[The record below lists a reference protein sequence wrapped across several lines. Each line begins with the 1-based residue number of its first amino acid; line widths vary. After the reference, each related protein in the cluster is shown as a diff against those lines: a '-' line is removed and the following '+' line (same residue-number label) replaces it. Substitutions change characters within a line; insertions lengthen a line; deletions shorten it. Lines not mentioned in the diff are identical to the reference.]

1 MCVFSGRHD
10 ICTRRHAGCRHQL
23 HFAKRTWLKIL
34 HSAGRQEFRQ
44 RCMIIICCV
53 ALHVLI
59 VGVLFG
65 FSVFC
70 LYYTCYKVPDSNLVK
85 TVLLCNTHKAIPAAL
100 NWSRS
105 QAGPPTTWL
114 HIIGNTQFCPVKHSH
129 ALDTPY
135 PPLGL
140 IWTVMLVWRKGNI
153 NRTVSV
159 LSIV

>member
-85 TVLLCNTHKAIPAAL
+85 TVLLCNTHKGIPAAL

-129 ALDTPY
+129 ALEQSTWKAY
-135 PPLGL
+135 
-140 IWTVMLVWRKGNI
+140 MLWPSSLYYTFITIQR
-153 NRTVSV
+153 
-159 LSIV
+159 